1 MEFDYDKITLE
12 DIEMYS
18 YFYFECDGDSKKVIV
33 KSKKGEDKE

>member
-18 YFYFECDGDSKKVIV
+18 YFYFECDGDHKKVIA
-33 KSKKGEDKE
+33 KSKKEGDE